1 MRQNV
6 RLRYQNIH
14 HVYERNLWYLLWIQ
28 VRDSDRLTHI
38 DSLLTKWLVWVN
50 PHSVFHHTE
59 TNFFCQHCGGK
70 RGASHGEQW
79 SSCSSASTGCALTCG
94 FMRLRAFLFYSFG
107 VTEILFHGFLV
118 NLTTIIIPV
127 IEYENNHI
135 RQEGDLLKIKQSY
148 RCRLFFY

>member
-6 RLRYQNIH
+6 RLRYQKSVVFALDSIP
-14 HVYERNLWYLLWIQ
+14 WIRSFNAYRFTPDKMTRVGKSTQ
-28 VRDSDRLTHI
+28 RVPSHRDQL
-38 DSLLTKWLVWVN
+38 
-50 PHSVFHHTE
+50 
-59 TNFFCQHCGGK
+59 FCQHCGGK